1 MAAVLST
8 QISTVYDAPS
18 KTFTQAHPIPP
29 SVSEVNYLER
39 SVENITEKTQAHH
52 IFLGRT
58 HMAVAVTV
66 GVLFAAVVIT
76 SIVLTA
82 IFAPA
87 SIPVAALG
95 AFCVTPTIENF
106 ISHRITESQA
116 CFANAQQCQDI
127 RNEEDKLPKKRDE
140 FLAALSHKGIE
151 LDDIQDEN
159 IKRNPLALAPILAHY
174 NYWHDQAIKFQAASR
189 QARSEQSTYA
199 QKYPGENQRTMSSN
213 ISKIRLNSI
222 ACHEQSLIAKTNA
235 AFYLGILRNPGFSKE
250 VSKIMEFGTTLD
262 IGGDSERSRII
273 LGERALASQFL
284 PSEDYFIKLYHSDK
298 SEETLTRREVL
309 RLSEAKLSEKLFA

>member
-1 MAAVLST
+1 MAAVISNST
-8 QISTVYDAPS
+8 SPVYDAPS
-18 KTFTQAHPIPP
+18 KGVTQAQPSPP
-29 SVSEVNYLER
+29 SVSEVNYLDR
-39 SVENITEKTQAHH
+39 SVENITEKTQAHY
-52 IFLGRT
+52 IFIGKT

-87 SIPVAALG
+87 SIPLASLG
-95 AFCVTPTIENF
+95 AFCIIPTIQNF
-106 ISHRITESQA
+106 ISHRVTVSQA
-116 CFANAQQCQDI
+116 CFANAQQSQDI
-127 RNEEDKLPKKRDE
+127 RNEQDKLPNTRDE
-140 FLAALSHKGIE
+140 FVVALSHKGIE

-174 NYWHDQAIKFQAASR
+174 NYWHDQAIKFQAASKE
-189 QARSEQSTYA
+189 ARAEQSEYA
-199 QKYPGENQRTMSSN
+199 REFPGEDQRTIGSN

-250 VSKIMEFGTTLD
+250 VSSIMEFGTTLD

-273 LGERALASQFL
+273 LGERALASQFF
-284 PSEDYFIKLYHSDK
+284 PSEDYLIKLYHSD
-298 SEETLTRREVL
+298 STEETLTRRQVW